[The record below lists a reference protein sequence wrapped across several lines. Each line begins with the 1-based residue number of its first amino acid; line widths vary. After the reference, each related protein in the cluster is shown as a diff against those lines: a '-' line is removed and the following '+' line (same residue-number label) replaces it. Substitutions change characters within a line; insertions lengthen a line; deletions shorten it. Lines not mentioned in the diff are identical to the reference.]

1 MDGQEQCNWEGNIWS
16 GLLSLSR
23 NSWNWEKEGIYREE
37 IQSVQ
42 ELGGVTGHI
51 GKEQR
56 VKFACYRGCWECGGG
71 ERLARGKVDQII
83 ESFIGYD

>member
-1 MDGQEQCNWEGNIWS
+1 M
-16 GLLSLSR
+16 
-23 NSWNWEKEGIYREE
+23 
-37 IQSVQ
+37 Q